1 MNLKYS
7 WNNGS
12 IRDQGRDTRFQG
24 EMKDERKSVEK
35 KEVEEKKHKYI
46 SAYKGKDEWL
56 KTQEYE
62 EVIRTKKAEWK
73 WTVENDSREKIQNKK
88 IHVWAPWKEPE

>member
-1 MNLKYS
+1 M
-7 WNNGS
+7 
-12 IRDQGRDTRFQG
+12 T
-24 EMKDERKSVEK
+24 DERKSVEK

-62 EVIRTKKAEWK
+62 EAIKTKKAEWK
-73 WTVENDSREKIQNKK
+73 WTVENDSREKIQNKNTCLSSLK
-88 IHVWAPWKEPE
+88 RRTRITTFILNVRCKTQAT